1 MTNKIED
8 VVLKI
13 MTDHAFA
20 ERLLANPEA
29 VLHEEGVEP
38 TTEILQ
44 VLAGL
49 NLADLRT
56 MAEKFNNEG
65 IAM

>member
-29 VLHEEGVEP
+29 VLREEGVEP
-38 TTEILQ
+38 TAEILQ

-49 NLADLRT
+49 NLADLRA
-56 MAEKFNNEG
+56 MAEKFNNQG

>member
-13 MTDHAFA
+13 MTNQEFA
-20 ERLLANPEA
+20 AKLLANPET
-29 VLHEEGVEP
+29 VLREEGVEP
-38 TTEILQ
+38 TAEILQ
-44 VLAGL
+44 ILAGL
-49 NLADLRT
+49 NLADLQV